1 MFARVRHILVKE
13 FLQALRDRRI
23 AGIVFVAPLIQI
35 LVLGYAAN
43 LDVRD
48 VRLAVLDADGTPS
61 SRELAARFDRSGS
74 FRIAEHAGSE
84 AELREALDR
93 GRAKAGLCV
102 PAGFEADVLSG
113 RGASVA
119 ILVDGTDTLT
129 AGVAL
134 AHGNA
139 IAAEFSREAVAARMA
154 RLAGAAPAPGAVGIE
169 ARAWFNES
177 LESRNFFV
185 PGILGLL
192 VTLVT
197 LMLTCMAVVREKEIG
212 TMEQILVTPIRP
224 LEFILGK
231 TLPFA
236 LIGLADIAVVI
247 VVGVLW
253 FGVPI
258 RGSIPLLFLGMGF
271 LVLTNLGIGLL
282 ISTVSRTQQQAMIG
296 SFFFFMPAM
305 LLSGFVFPIENMPLA
320 VQAVTF
326 LDPLRYVFVIIRGIF
341 LKGVG
346 FSILWPQFLAL
357 ALLGALSLSLAVL
370 RFRKTME

>member
-1 MFARVRHILVKE
+1 MFTRVKHILVKE

-23 AGIVFVAPLIQI
+23 AGIVFVAPVIQI

-48 VRLAVLDADGTPS
+48 VRLAVFDADGTPS
-61 SRELAARFDRSGS
+61 SRDLAARFDRSGS
-74 FRIAEHAGSE
+74 FRIVERAGSE
-84 AELREALDR
+84 AEFRDALDR
-93 GRAKAGLCV
+93 GRAKAGLSV

-119 ILVDGTDTLT
+119 IVVDGTDTLT
-129 AGVAL
+129 SGVAL

-139 IAAEFSREAVAARMA
+139 IVAEHSREALAARTA
-154 RLAGAAPAPGAVGIE
+154 RLAGAAPAAGGVAIE

-185 PGILGLL
+185 PGVLGLL

-224 LEFILGK
+224 HEFILGK

-236 LIGLADIAVVI
+236 LIGFADIALVLA
-247 VVGVLW
+247 VGVLW
-253 FGVPI
+253 FGVPV
-258 RGSIPLLFLGMGF
+258 RGSVALLLAGMGL
-271 LVLTNLGIGLL
+271 LVLTNLGVGLL

-326 LDPLRYVFVIIRGIF
+326 ADPLRYVFVIIRGIF

-346 FSILWPQFLAL
+346 LGVLWPQFLGL
-357 ALLGALSLSLAVL
+357 ALLGAAALSLAVL